1 MSALTWCLLVA
12 VSKAFSTLS
21 DGNKRA
27 AYDRY
32 GDTEGTVNG
41 QRQHAAGPNFGGE
54 GFDPEEIFNMFFN
67 GGFGGGGGFG
77 ARYTLACAVYSIH
90 PQHHMYV
97 QAVHCKSTPSR
108 KRSSQLKLSQKQR
121 LELSGFALPGA
132 SPGKNKRKWW
142 VGRRGNRGTTD
153 LGVGSINS
161 FKHNG
166 AELAVTAL
174 QQKE

>member
-1 MSALTWCLLVA
+1 MKPAAALAVALDTSSLTWDVGLLTWCLPVA

-77 ARYTLACAVYSIH
+77 ARYTLALCCLFCGILSALHVS
-90 PQHHMYV
+90 
-97 QAVHCKSTPSR
+97 AGCKCI
-108 KRSSQLKLSQKQR
+108 
-121 LELSGFALPGA
+121 A
-132 SPGKNKRKWW
+132 SEPRPIKGGLN
-142 VGRRGNRGTTD
+142 
-153 LGVGSINS
+153 
-161 FKHNG
+161 
-166 AELAVTAL
+166 
-174 QQKE
+174 